1 MAYLHA
7 IDEEGKMTEKPEI
20 KVRFQNRIVGEGQ
33 YYAACAAD
41 IKISRRIR
49 IPMYRTIDE
58 DRADAFLAVI
68 ENAVYTIQ
76 RAQHYTDKK
85 PPVTDLTLKYV
96 RERT

>member
-1 MAYLHA
+1 M
-7 IDEEGKMTEKPEI
+7 EKPEI

-33 YYAACAAD
+33 YYAACAAS

-49 IPMYRTIDE
+49 IPMYKKINE
-58 DRADAFLAVI
+58 DRADEFAAVI
-68 ENAVYTIQ
+68 ENDVYTIQ
-76 RAQHYTDKK
+76 RAQHYTNKQ